1 MEANWSNQ
9 TVWTGDN
16 LPIMRG
22 MNSECVDLI
31 YLDPPFNSK
40 TNYAAPIGS
49 EAAGAAFRDTWTLA
63 DVDIAWLDLIEAKEP
78 ALNRVIAAAMTKS
91 DKAYLIHMAARL
103 LEMRRILKPT
113 GSIYLHCDPTM
124 SHYLKPV
131 MDAVFGKSNFR
142 NEIIWKRTNAPTAS
156 AYQIGRVHDTVL
168 AYARNPETTVN
179 AVFAPYSKPHFQSE
193 VQHRPASGA
202 RAWPERRRRAGV
214 EGFSGQGP
222 GFHAEYGGCPFGS
235 ERNRASRRRQG
246 PAAGGGAPVRAREGV
261 ARPKPGGRACGI
273 PSPPSADGAKRL
285 REAAPAR
292 KPPPASGSRA
302 PCGGARSGCPGPAS
316 RGRP

>member
-1 MEANWSNQ
+1 MAIPSVRSSGFSRRLRARFLHRCRSNRISGGSPPRISTAPPCLRGEDDRSISAFTRKVHVTGHREAG
-9 TVWTGDN
+9 TPGDA
-16 LPIMRG
+16 RRRA
-22 MNSECVDLI
+22 V
-31 YLDPPFNSK
+31 
-40 TNYAAPIGS
+40 
-49 EAAGAAFRDTWTLA
+49 
-63 DVDIAWLDLIEAKEP
+63 
-78 ALNRVIAAAMTKS
+78 
-91 DKAYLIHMAARL
+91 AAR
-103 LEMRRILKPT
+103 PFPP
-113 GSIYLHCDPTM
+113 DP
-124 SHYLKPV
+124 
-131 MDAVFGKSNFR
+131 
-142 NEIIWKRTNAPTAS
+142 EIK
-156 AYQIGRVHDTVL
+156 L
-168 AYARNPETTVN
+168 
-179 AVFAPYSKPHFQSE
+179 PHFQSE

>member
-1 MEANWSNQ
+1 MFTA
-9 TVWTGDN
+9 TIF
-16 LPIMRG
+16 P
-22 MNSECVDLI
+22 
-31 YLDPPFNSK
+31 
-40 TNYAAPIGS
+40 
-49 EAAGAAFRDTWTLA
+49 A
-63 DVDIAWLDLIEAKEP
+63 DVIAYFL
-78 ALNRVIAAAMTKS
+78 
-91 DKAYLIHMAARL
+91 
-103 LEMRRILKPT
+103 
-113 GSIYLHCDPTM
+113 
-124 SHYLKPV
+124 
-131 MDAVFGKSNFR
+131 
-142 NEIIWKRTNAPTAS
+142 
-156 AYQIGRVHDTVL
+156 
-168 AYARNPETTVN
+168 
-179 AVFAPYSKPHFQSE
+179 PHFQSE